1 MNWRHLFDR
10 PVGFNPLL
18 GPGATEA
25 TFLTTQAL
33 VSFSGAS
40 LAISIIRAVIQNIW
54 PATSGDRLTG
64 LVLAFVVGLV
74 IWLIGITDPA
84 AQMTRRDKVIGLFL
98 AFINSCTLYLASQ
111 GLLSQVGLAAK

>member
-1 MNWRHLFDR
+1 
-10 PVGFNPLL
+10 
-18 GPGATEA
+18 
-25 TFLTTQAL
+25 
-33 VSFSGAS
+33 
-40 LAISIIRAVIQNIW
+40 VIQNIW
-54 PATSGDRLTG
+54 PATGGDRLTG

-98 AFINSCTLYLASQ
+98 AFINSCTLYLASR